1 MTVAVILAG
10 GLGTRLRSEVPGL
23 PKPLAP
29 IHGRPFLEYQMDYWI
44 DQGVDTFVL
53 SIGYLHEKVIAH
65 FGRSYRN
72 SKIEYA
78 IEESPLGTGGGLML
92 ALDKVRNTES
102 FLLLNGD
109 TYFAVDFSHLKQ
121 FSEQKNA
128 DWTFALFKTSDTQ
141 RYMGVKLDK
150 DQRIMRMGI
159 KSQVATCLANG
170 GVYLIKTAAMFDTS
184 LLKKFLVGTK
194 ASLEADIVT
203 YELERGAR
211 MFGLESDG
219 VLLDIGLPVDYKA
232 SFTLFE
238 SSHKLTVLLS
248 CSLKILMP
256 LLPLSSRCCLI
267 KICTLSSPMQ
277 LMQ

>member
-1 MTVAVILAG
+1 MTVALILAG
-10 GLGTRLRSEVPGL
+10 GLGTRLRNEVPDL

-65 FGRSYRN
+65 FGHSYRDA
-72 SKIEYA
+72 KIEYV

-109 TYFAVDFSHLKQ
+109 TYFAVNFSHLKQ

-141 RYMGVKLDK
+141 RYMGVELEENK
-150 DQRIMRMGI
+150 RILRTGI
-159 KSQVATCLANG
+159 KFQDTTCLANG
-170 GVYLIKTAAMFDTS
+170 GVYFIKTAAILETAFF
-184 LLKKFLVGTK
+184 KKFLVGTK
-194 ASLEADIVT
+194 ASLESDIFT
-203 YELERGAR
+203 YELGRGAR

-219 VLLDIGLPVDYKA
+219 VFLDIGLPVDYKA

-238 SSHKLTVLLS
+238 DSHK
-248 CSLKILMP
+248 
-256 LLPLSSRCCLI
+256 
-267 KICTLSSPMQ
+267 
-277 LMQ
+277 

>member
-1 MTVAVILAG
+1 MTVALILAG
-10 GLGTRLRSEVPGL
+10 GLGTRLRGEVPDL

-53 SIGYLHEKVIAH
+53 SIGYLHEKVMSH

-72 SKIEYA
+72 ARIEYV
-78 IEESPLGTGGGLML
+78 IEQSPLGTGGGLML

-109 TYFAVDFSHLKQ
+109 TYFAVDFYNLKQ

-141 RYMGVKLDK
+141 RYMGVRLDK
-150 DQRIMRMGI
+150 DQRIVQMGM
-159 KSQVATCLANG
+159 KSQDAICLANG
-170 GVYLIKTAAMFDTS
+170 GVYFIKTAAMFETG
-184 LLKKFLVGTK
+184 LLKNFLVGTK
-194 ASLEADIVT
+194 ASLEADIVM
-203 YELERGAR
+203 YELERGTR

-219 VLLDIGLPVDYKA
+219 VFLDIGIPVDYKA
-232 SFTLFE
+232 SFALFE
-238 SSHKLTVLLS
+238 GSHK
-248 CSLKILMP
+248 
-256 LLPLSSRCCLI
+256 
-267 KICTLSSPMQ
+267 
-277 LMQ
+277 

>member
-1 MTVAVILAG
+1 VTVALILAG
-10 GLGTRLRSEVPGL
+10 GLGTRLRSEVPDL

-53 SIGYLHEKVIAH
+53 SIGYLYEKVMSH

-72 SKIEYA
+72 ARIEYV
-78 IEESPLGTGGGLML
+78 IEQSPLGTGGGLVL

-109 TYFAVDFSHLKQ
+109 TYFAVDFYDLKQ

-141 RYMGVKLDK
+141 RYMGVKLDE
-150 DQRIMRMGI
+150 DQRIMRTGI
-159 KSQVATCLANG
+159 KSEDITCLANG
-170 GVYLIKTAAMFDTS
+170 GVYFIKTAAILEAAF
-184 LLKKFLVGTK
+184 LEKFLAGTK
-194 ASLEADIVT
+194 ASLESDIFT
-203 YELERGAR
+203 YELSRGAR

-219 VLLDIGLPVDYKA
+219 VFLDIGIPVDYKA
-232 SFTLFE
+232 SFALFE
-238 SSHKLTVLLS
+238 GSHK
-248 CSLKILMP
+248 
-256 LLPLSSRCCLI
+256 
-267 KICTLSSPMQ
+267 
-277 LMQ
+277 